1 MCGIVGI
8 VSPKNSI
15 PDQLIERMAGA
26 IVHRGPDG
34 EGYYYSSKVQLGARR
49 LSIVD
54 TKNGVQP
61 IYNENKSIVAVFNGE
76 IYNHMELMNQLIS
89 KGHAFS
95 TLCDAEVIVHL
106 YEEFGVEMLDKV
118 DGQFS
123 FAIYD
128 QSDSR
133 VFIARDRNGI
143 CPLYYSVVNNTIYF
157 ASEIKAI
164 VQADEVEIRPSI
176 SGLYEQFVFWSPA
189 EGRTVFENIYQLP
202 PSGYALIDEKIGLQ
216 VKLYHRFS
224 DYAQEFEYSSVGELK
239 NEIYTTLKKSI
250 LDRLMCDSDVKWGI
264 YLSGGLDSTIL
275 MKLLNEC
282 GYDEFTTFSLGFKDY
297 RIDESAYQA
306 LGLEGNKGQHI
317 KITVSDE
324 DILSHLLKVI
334 KHCEVPLYK
343 LGAVPMYMLS
353 KAAHKNGVK
362 FVLSGE
368 GADEL
373 FYGYDIYKETLFRKY
388 CSLNPA
394 SNIRTDGIKNFIPP
408 ININSSYILEGYKKY
423 YSAFFQG
430 SNDFIYSMQ
439 SRITASSSIV
449 DYFNKENKASID
461 LKNISNEVQQQFT
474 RESNELSV
482 LKKCQAVQMNLLLAG
497 YLLSTQ
503 GDRVLLANSVEGR
516 YPFLDRR
523 LIRLAYSIP
532 DNLKL
537 AGYKEKHILKETFS
551 DIVPEPII
559 RRTKYQYSTPG
570 VELFLKN
577 INQFESYLAKN
588 TFDKYG
594 VFDYGK
600 VHSLIKEIKEN
611 SGSYQRNI
619 TYDMT
624 LIYVITTHMLLES
637 AYEKFV

>member
-1 MCGIVGI
+1 MWYCGSCFVR
-8 VSPKNSI
+8 NSI
-15 PDQLIERMAGA
+15 PDRLIEKMTGA

-34 EGYYYSSKVQLGARR
+34 EGYYYSSMVQLGARR

-54 TKNGVQP
+54 TKNGGQP
-61 IYNENKSIVAVFNGE
+61 MFNENKSIVAVFNGE
-76 IYNHMELMNQLIS
+76 IYNYIELMNQLIS
-89 KGHAFS
+89 KGHAFN

-106 YEEFGVEMLDKV
+106 YEEYGVEMLEKI

-123 FAIYD
+123 FAVYD
-128 QSDSR
+128 QYGSR

-143 CPLYYSVVNNTIYF
+143 CPLFYSVVNNTVYF
-157 ASEIKAI
+157 GSEIKAI
-164 VQADEVEIRPSI
+164 AQVDEVEIRPSMQ
-176 SGLYEQFVFWSPA
+176 GLYEQFVYWSPA
-189 EGRTVFENIYQLP
+189 ERRTVFENIYQIP
-202 PSGYALIDEKIGLQ
+202 SSGYAIIDKKNGLQ

-224 DYAQEFEYSSVGELK
+224 DYAQEFDYSSINELK
-239 NEIYTTLKKSI
+239 NEIRTTLKKAI
-250 LDRLMCDSDVKWGI
+250 LERLMCDSDVKWGI

-275 MKLLNEC
+275 IKLLYEC
-282 GYDEFTTFSLGFKDY
+282 GYDEIPTFSLGFKDY

-306 LGLEGNKGQHI
+306 LGLEGNKGQHT

-324 DILSHLLKVI
+324 DIISQLSKVI

-373 FYGYDIYKETLFRKY
+373 FYGYDIYKETLYRKY

-394 SNIRTDGIKNFIPP
+394 SNIRTDGIKNFIPSGNM
-408 ININSSYILEGYKKY
+408 ISSYVLEGYKKY
-423 YSAFFQG
+423 YSTFFQG
-430 SNDFIYSMQ
+430 SNEFIYSMQ
-439 SRITASSSIV
+439 SRITASSSILE
-449 DYFNKENKASID
+449 YFNQENKACID
-461 LKNISNEVQQQFT
+461 LKKISDEVFKQFSL
-474 RESNELSV
+474 ESKELTV
-482 LKKCQAVQMNLLLAG
+482 LKKCQAVQMQLLLSG

-503 GDRVLLANSVEGR
+503 GDRVLMANSVEGR

-537 AGYKEKHILKETFS
+537 AGYNEKYILKETFS

-559 RRTKYQYSTPG
+559 KRAKYQYSTPG

-577 INQFESYLAKN
+577 INQFETYLTKN

-600 VHSLIKEIKEN
+600 VHKLIKELKEN
-611 SGSYQRNI
+611 SDNFQRNI
-619 TYDMT
+619 TQDMT
-624 LIYVITTHMLLES
+624 MIYVITTHMLFES
-637 AYEKFV
+637 AYGKFV